1 MLNIATGIPFLPLQ
15 TLWLNFTTQVSQAI
29 GLGYGE
35 PSERLMERR
44 PREPGK
50 PILDRGD
57 TRWFIVAGL
66 VMAVATLAV
75 VAGAEHD
82 HGEGLA
88 RTMGLT
94 TFSLANLFFSFTARE
109 KLGSV
114 FSLDTFRDRTFVVA
128 SLVSAASIVLATELG
143 FFQRIL
149 DTEELTGNQWL
160 ICLGA
165 GGVIVVVSEVWK
177 LFLRRGEA
185 ATAD

>member
-1 MLNIATGIPFLPLQ
+1 
-15 TLWLNFTTQVSQAI
+15 
-29 GLGYGE
+29 
-35 PSERLMERR
+35 
-44 PREPGK
+44 
-50 PILDRGD
+50 
-57 TRWFIVAGL
+57 
-66 VMAVATLAV
+66 MAAATLAV

-128 SLVSAASIVLATELG
+128 SLVSAASIVFATELG

-149 DTEELTGNQWL
+149 DTQELTGNQWL

-165 GGVIVVVSEVWK
+165 GLVIVAVSEVWK
-177 LFLRRGEA
+177 VALRRRA
-185 ATAD
+185 